1 MDNWKIP
8 LYKILVDK
16 EDVKSVTQ
24 VVKRGNYWALGP
36 EIEDFEKSL
45 ADYIGTQYCVSFN
58 SGTSALHASL
68 LSLNLGVKKEILV
81 PSFTFISTANS
92 VLMSNLIPKFVDIEN
107 SSFGLDPKLIKNN
120 ISKNT
125 KAIIPVHYA
134 GSPCDI
140 SSIKQ
145 ISNSKKLFLI
155 EDAAESL
162 GSTFKGKK
170 IGSFGDLGIF
180 SFAGNKVLTTGE
192 GGAVVTNSKQ
202 LFEKLKLIRSHGRD
216 EKQNYFASLEKPK
229 YVELGYNWRMS
240 SITAA
245 LGISQLNKI
254 DKLIAMRRKNAKYLT
269 KKLQK
274 IESIQTPFDSP
285 DSKHVYQMYTIK
297 LTSSS
302 IRNKLKKFLQRKKIM
317 SKVFFYPIHKT
328 NYYKSIIKKSAHLP
342 ITERISDCV
351 LTLPMYPELTKA
363 DLDYI
368 SDSIME
374 FFEKI

>member
-1 MDNWKIP
+1 MDDWKVP

-16 EDVKSVTQ
+16 EDVNSVSK
-24 VVKRGNYWALGP
+24 VIKRGNYWALGP
-36 EIEDFEKSL
+36 EIEDFEKDL
-45 ADYIGTQYCVSFN
+45 ANYIGTRYCVTFN

-68 LSLNLGVKKEILV
+68 LSLNLGIKNEILV

-92 VLMSNLIPKFVDIEN
+92 VLMSNLVPKFVDIE
-107 SSFGLDPKLIKNN
+107 SSTFGLDPNLIEKS

-162 GSTFKGKK
+162 GSSFKGKK

-192 GGAVVTNSKQ
+192 GGAIVTNSKK
-202 LFEKLKLIRSHGRD
+202 LFERLKLIRSHGRD
-216 EKQNYFASLEKPK
+216 DKQNYFASIDKPK
-229 YVELGYNWRMS
+229 YIDLGYNWRMS

-254 DKLIAMRRKNAKYLT
+254 EKLISMRRKNANYLT

-274 IESIQTPFDSP
+274 IEFLETPFDP
-285 DSKHVYQMYTIK
+285 PHSKHVYQLYTIK
-297 LTSSS
+297 LRSSF
-302 IRNKLKKFLQRKKIM
+302 IRNKLKKFLQTKKIM

-328 NYYKSIIKKSAHLP
+328 NYYKNILTKSPYLP
-342 ITERISDCV
+342 VTESLSDCV
-351 LTLPMYPELTKA
+351 LTLPMYPELEKT
-363 DLDYI
+363 DLDYV
-368 SDSIME
+368 SDSIVE
-374 FFEKI
+374 FFESS